1 MIITSVRVFTR
12 KKLSKQQTALVER
25 TSFDVAK
32 HLSNAAECTNHPA
45 HCQYHFKLAY
55 EAFISCSVEYFLTE
69 QARHV
74 VDYDTFCD
82 FMERVSEIA
91 NSFKLMTRADRQLLT
106 NLLTDAI
113 NLSFRWLKPTKLNR
127 ELIIYLHS
135 VRITN
140 ANAAPFNPEKEAA

>member
-1 MIITSVRVFTR
+1 MTVTSVRVFTR
-12 KKLSKQQTALVER
+12 KNLSKQETALVER
-25 TSFDVAK
+25 ASSDVAK
-32 HLSNAAECTNHPA
+32 HLTNAAECINHPA
-45 HCQYHFKLAY
+45 HCKYHFKLAN

-74 VDYDTFCD
+74 IDYDTFCD
-82 FMERVSEIA
+82 FMEHVSEIA

-113 NLSFRWLKPTKLNR
+113 NLSFRWLTPSKSNQ